1 MGCCL
6 GIAARCGGGQ
16 RGGEG
21 VVWLGLQ
28 RMQEPALEQEEP
40 CLAQSSA
47 PGHTGVAMR
56 EEGIQ
61 VFRGS

>member
-6 GIAARCGGGQ
+6 GIAAGWRGGQ
-16 RGGEG
+16 RGVEG

-28 RMQEPALEQEEP
+28 RIWEPALGQEEL

-56 EEGIQ
+56 EEGI
-61 VFRGS
+61 